1 MTTGATIQERRAH
14 AVSGLIGKVRA
25 IEAGAGITRDSLDRI
40 KAELIALASR
50 SELFPAAHFANV
62 PGRAGTIYHLA
73 EDPDGRFALY
83 GSAGI
88 PGKAQPPHNHT
99 TWASI
104 AGVYGDEHNVFY
116 ERVDRDEAPGEGKL
130 RKTHELTIRRG
141 NACAM
146 LPDDFHTIE
155 VTGNSG
161 SLHLHLYGKTLEDLP
176 DRIGFPSSTGGRIAR
191 FMAKPEIYCTRIEAP
206 ELRALISE
214 NALGGREL
222 AILDVREEGVHARN
236 HLFLAASAPLSH
248 LELRIGRLVPRLA
261 TRIVLVDDDEQL
273 AQRAGRVLRR
283 LGYRDLHVLAG
294 GNAAWKAAGYELYSG
309 VHVPSKAFGEH
320 VEHHDGTPRIT
331 AAELKAKLDAGE
343 NLVVLDS
350 RPMSEYRAM
359 SIPGALDCPG
369 AELVHRVHQA
379 APDPRTLVVVN
390 CAGRTRSIIGAQ
402 SLINAGIPNKVVA
415 LKNGTMGWHLAGL
428 ELEREQSR
436 TAAAPAGNAL
446 EKAKE
451 AAAKVAK
458 RFSIRSLT
466 LKQLGSLKGET
477 DRTLYIFDV
486 RSPEEYAAGHMP
498 GSISAPGGQLIQAT
512 DTYAAVQ
519 GARIALVDDNGVR
532 ATMTASWL
540 LQMGWLEVFV
550 VENAVLDS
558 RLPARAE
565 APAAVAC
572 PTITVRDLE
581 PEDALVLDF
590 GTSLQYRAG
599 HIPGA
604 FFAIRSRLASHVQA
618 LGSAPVVCTSPDG
631 VLARLAA
638 ADLAQMLGREVRAL
652 EGGTAAWSAAGLLLE
667 TGETQMLEPPEDVY
681 YKPYDHKSQIEAAMQ
696 DYLQWEVNLLEQVRR
711 DPDCRF
717 KDYPEERP

>member
-1 MTTGATIQERRAH
+1 MTLQEQRAQ
-14 AVSGLIGKVRA
+14 AVGDLIGRVRA
-25 IEAGAGITRDSLDRI
+25 IESTDGVTRASLERI

-50 SELFPAAHFANV
+50 SELLPEAHFANV

-83 GSAGI
+83 GSAGV

-116 ERVDRDEAPGEGKL
+116 ERIDGGETDGEGKL
-130 RKTHELTIRRG
+130 QKTHELTIQRG

-146 LPDDFHTIE
+146 LPNDFHTIE
-155 VTGNSG
+155 VTGG
-161 SLHLHLYGKTLEDLP
+161 KASLHLHLYGKTLEDLP
-176 DRIGFPSSTGGRIAR
+176 DRVGFPSSTGGKVAR
-191 FMAKPEIYCTRIEAP
+191 FMAKPEIYCTRIEAS
-206 ELRALISE
+206 ELRALIAAGS
-214 NALGGREL
+214 EL

-236 HLFLAASAPLSH
+236 HLFLATSAPLSH
-248 LELRIGRLVPRLA
+248 LELRIGRLVPRLV

-273 AQRAGRVLRR
+273 AQRAARVLRR

-294 GNAAWKAAGYELYSG
+294 GNAAWKAAGFELYSG

-320 VEHHDGTPRIT
+320 VEHHDGTPRIA

-343 NLVVLDS
+343 DLVVLDS
-350 RPMSEYRAM
+350 RPMNEYRVM

-369 AELVHRVHQA
+369 AELVYRVHQA
-379 APDPRTLVVVN
+379 APDPKTLVVVN

-428 ELEREQSR
+428 ELEHGQSR
-436 TAAAPAGNAL
+436 TAAAPAGSAL
-446 EKAKE
+446 AKARA
-451 AAAKVAK
+451 AAAKVAD
-458 RFSIRSLT
+458 RFGVKSVST
-466 LKQLGSLKGET
+466 SQLKVLQDEKA
-477 DRTLYIFDV
+477 RTTYLFDV
-486 RSPEEYAAGHMP
+486 RSPEEYAAGHLP
-498 GSISAPGGQLIQAT
+498 GSISAPGGQLVQAT
-512 DTYAAVQ
+512 DTYAAVH
-519 GARIALVDDNGVR
+519 GARIALVDDDGVR

-540 LQMGWLEVFV
+540 VQMGWPEVFV

-558 RLPARAE
+558 RQPAYLQA
-565 APAAVAC
+565 APHCA
-572 PTITVRDLE
+572 TISVRNLE
-581 PEDALVLDF
+581 PEDVLVLDF

-604 FFAIRSRLASHVQA
+604 FFAIRSRLPSHLQS

-631 VLARLAA
+631 VLARHAA
-638 ADLAQMLGREVRAL
+638 VDLALLLGREVRAL
-652 EGGTAAWSAAGLLLE
+652 EGGTGAWSAAGLLLE
-667 TGETQMLEPPEDVY
+667 KGETRMLEPPEDVY

-696 DYLQWEVNLLEQVRR
+696 DYLQWEVALLAQIER
-711 DPDCRF
+711 DPDCKFRDF
-717 KDYPEERP
+717 PRR

>member
-1 MTTGATIQERRAH
+1 MTLQEERSRA
-14 AVSGLIGKVRA
+14 VGELIGRVRA
-25 IEAGAGITRDSLDRI
+25 IESQAGVTRASLDLI

-50 SELFPAAHFANV
+50 TELFPAAHFANN

-83 GSAGI
+83 GSAGV

-116 ERVDRDEAPGEGKL
+116 ERMDRGEVPGEGKL
-130 RKTHELTIRRG
+130 QKTHELTIRRG
-141 NACAM
+141 TACAM
-146 LPDDFHTIE
+146 LPGDFHTIE
-155 VTGNSG
+155 VTSKVE

-176 DRIGFPSSTGGRIAR
+176 DRIGFPSSNGGKVAR
-191 FMAKPEIYCTRIEAP
+191 FMAKPDIYSPRVTPR
-206 ELRALISE
+206 ELRTLIS
-214 NALGGREL
+214 AGDEL

-248 LELRIGRLVPRLA
+248 LELRICRLVPRLA

-320 VEHHDGTPRIT
+320 VEHREGTPRIA
-331 AAELKAKLDAGE
+331 AAELKVKLDAGD

-350 RPMSEYRAM
+350 RPMSEYKVM
-359 SIPGALDCPG
+359 NIPGALDCPG
-369 AELVHRVHQA
+369 AELALRVHQV
-379 APDPRTLVVVN
+379 APDPATLVVVN

-428 ELEREQSR
+428 QLERGQSR
-436 TAAAPAGNAL
+436 MAPAPSRDAL
-446 EKAKE
+446 EKAK
-451 AAAKVAK
+451 AGARKVA
-458 RFSIRSLT
+458 RQFSIQFIFPSEIEKLRN
-466 LKQLGSLKGET
+466 G
-477 DRTLYIFDV
+477 RTLYLFDV
-486 RSPEEYAAGHMP
+486 RSPEEYAAGHLR
-498 GSISAPGGQLIQAT
+498 GSISAPGGQLVQAT
-512 DTYAAVQ
+512 DTCAAVH
-519 GARIALVDDNGVR
+519 GARIALVDDDGVR

-540 LQMGWLEVFV
+540 LQMGWPEVFV
-550 VENAVLDS
+550 VKDAALDTTDVEAAENG
-558 RLPARAE
+558 PACA
-565 APAAVAC
+565 
-572 PTITVRDLE
+572 TIPVRDLE
-581 PEDALVLDF
+581 PGEVLVLDF

-604 FFAIRSRLASHVQA
+604 FFAIRSRLAQHIQA
-618 LGSAPVVCTSPDG
+618 CGTGSVVCTSPDG
-631 VLARLAA
+631 ALARYAA
-638 ADLAQMLGREVRAL
+638 ADLALLLGREVRAL
-652 EGGTAAWSAAGLLLE
+652 DGGTTAWSAAGLPLE
-667 TGETQMLEPPEDVY
+667 TGDTRMLEPAEDVW
-681 YKPYDHKSQIEAAMQ
+681 YKPYDHKAQIEAAMQ
-696 DYLQWEVNLLEQVRR
+696 DYLQWELGLLEQVRR

-717 KDYPEERP
+717 RNFPKEQP

>member
-1 MTTGATIQERRAH
+1 MTLQEQRAQ
-14 AVSGLIGKVRA
+14 AVGDLIGRVRA
-25 IEAGAGITRDSLDRI
+25 IESKEGVSRASLDRI

-50 SELFPAAHFANV
+50 SELFPEAHFANV

-73 EDPDGRFALY
+73 EDTDGRFALY
-83 GSAGI
+83 GSAGV

-116 ERVDRDEAPGEGKL
+116 ERTDGGEMAGEGKL

-141 NACAM
+141 TACAM

-155 VTGNSG
+155 VTGG
-161 SLHLHLYGKTLEDLP
+161 KASLHLHLYGRTLEDLP
-176 DRIGFPSSTGGRIAR
+176 DRIGFPSSTGGKVAR
-191 FMAKPEIYCTRIEAP
+191 FMAKPEIYCTRIEAH
-206 ELRALISE
+206 ELRALASADGE
-214 NALGGREL
+214 V
-222 AILDVREEGVHARN
+222 AILDVREEGVHARG
-236 HLFLAASAPLSH
+236 HLLLATSAPLSH

-273 AQRAGRVLRR
+273 AQRAARVLRR

-309 VHVPSKAFGEH
+309 VHVPSKAFGEY
-320 VEHHDGTPRIT
+320 VEQHDGTPRIA

-343 NLVVLDS
+343 DLVVLDS
-350 RPMSEYRAM
+350 RPMNEYRVM

-369 AELVHRVHQA
+369 AELVYRVHQA
-379 APDPRTLVVVN
+379 APDPKTLVVVN

-428 ELEREQSR
+428 KLEHGQTR
-436 TAAAPAGNAL
+436 TAQAPSGNAL
-446 EKAKE
+446 EKARK
-451 AAAKVAK
+451 AAAKVAE

-466 LKQLGSLKGET
+466 LKELEKLKGET
-477 DRTLYIFDV
+477 GRTLYIFDI

-498 GSISAPGGQLIQAT
+498 GSLSAPGGQLIQAT
-512 DTYAAVQ
+512 DTYAAVR
-519 GARIALVDDNGVR
+519 GARIALVDDDGVR

-540 LQMGWLEVFV
+540 VQMGWPEVLV

-558 RLPARAE
+558 RVPVHPHA
-565 APAAVAC
+565 APDC
-572 PTITVRDLE
+572 PTISVRNLE
-581 PEDALVLDF
+581 PEDVLVLDF
-590 GTSLQYRAG
+590 ATSLQYRAG

-604 FFAIRSRLASHVQA
+604 FFAIRSRLPSHLHS

-631 VLARLAA
+631 VLARHAA
-638 ADLAQMLGREVRAL
+638 ADLGQLLGREVRAL
-652 EGGTAAWSAAGLLLE
+652 EGGTGAWSAAGLLLE
-667 TGETQMLEPPEDVY
+667 KGETRMLEPPEDVY
-681 YKPYDHKSQIEAAMQ
+681 YKPYDQKSQIEAAMQ
-696 DYLQWEVNLLEQVRR
+696 DYLQWEVALLEQIRR

-717 KDYPEERP
+717 REFPAR